1 MNVIDKLPALVQR
14 VVEAIP
20 VGKENAVTREKLS
33 ETLMMPDRQ
42 VRKCIQIAR
51 DAGVLI
57 VNTGRGYYIT
67 DELDEIERQYW
78 QDTRRALSVLARRRE
93 MRRILRDAG
102 RRV

>member
-1 MNVIDKLPALVQR
+1 MIDKPPALVQR

-33 ETLMMPDRQ
+33 QTLMMPDRQ

>member
-33 ETLMMPDRQ
+33 QTLMMPDRQ

-57 VNTGRGYYIT
+57 VNTGGGYYIT